1 MRGRTLFESNWKREA
16 KNDRLKQ
23 GERAGQL
30 AGVILSII
38 VFIFLLVHW
47 ADDTGFYSSE
57 FNEMDAT
64 VLFGP
69 LLFGMVPSAF
79 RFLVGRKNPSR
90 PLDVVVSVLFVI
102 SAIYFLNYFHFN
114 MEFFADP
121 LPGSLEF
128 LLDWMTEGIA
138 RIFLIIGV
146 IGGTFSVVW
155 TALTYVKVKEILE
168 KRAQ

>member
-1 MRGRTLFESNWKREA
+1 MFESNWKREA

>member
-1 MRGRTLFESNWKREA
+1 MFESNWKREA

-121 LPGSLEF
+121 LPGRRDVLRRMDSPDLRQGQGDPGEEGPVARPRSLRVRSSISANAIR
-128 LLDWMTEGIA
+128 LVAIP
-138 RIFLIIGV
+138 
-146 IGGTFSVVW
+146 
-155 TALTYVKVKEILE
+155 
-168 KRAQ
+168 